1 MAVRG
6 KKKKAASD
14 KDAAAK
20 KAEGE
25 TADAQRMP
33 LLDHLVELRRRLLIS
48 VVALVLAFFVCFAFA
63 EDFYEFLTIPLK
75 NAMDE
80 AKISANRMIFTGLI
94 EGFFTQVK
102 VAFFAAL
109 CITFPIFGTQ
119 IWRFIAPGL
128 YKSEKKAFLPFLLIS
143 PALFILGAAMV
154 YYLLMPLAWQF
165 LLSFQTTAQETA
177 LQTVLEPKISE
188 YLSLVMKLIF
198 AFGLTFQMPV
208 LLTLLARAGIAT
220 SAGMRAKRKYAIVG
234 VFVFAA
240 IITPP
245 DVISQIV
252 LAVPMILL
260 YEISILS
267 ARMTEKKRE
276 AREAEADKE
285 AGVVG

>member
-1 MAVRG
+1 MAAG
-6 KKKKAASD
+6 D
-14 KDAAAK
+14 DDAAAI
-20 KAEGE
+20 ADETPEEGAGE
-25 TADAQRMP
+25 ARRMP
-33 LLDHLVELRRRLLIS
+33 LLEHLIELRTRLLIS
-48 VVALVLAFFVCFAFA
+48 VGSLIVAFFVCFAFA

-75 NAMDE
+75 NAMDS

-143 PALFILGAAMV
+143 PALFLLGAAMV
-154 YYLLMPLAWQF
+154 YYVLMPLAWDF
-165 LLSFQTTAQETA
+165 LLGFQTTGQETA
-177 LQTVLEPKISE
+177 LPTVLEPKISE

-198 AFGLTFQMPV
+198 AFGLCFQMPV
-208 LLTLLARAGIAT
+208 LLTLMARAGLAT
-220 SAGMRAKRKYAIVG
+220 SEGMKAKRKYAIVG

-245 DVISQIV
+245 DVVSPIA
-252 LAVPMILL
+252 LAIPMILL
-260 YEISILS
+260 YEISIVC
-267 ARMTEKKRE
+267 ARMAEKKR
-276 AREAEADKE
+276 AQRDAEAAD
-285 AGVVG
+285 A

>member
-1 MAVRG
+1 MAAG
-6 KKKKAASD
+6 DEGATTISD
-14 KDAAAK
+14 ETPE
-20 KAEGE
+20 EGGAGE
-25 TADAQRMP
+25 AQRMP
-33 LLDHLVELRRRLLIS
+33 LLEHLVELRTRLLIS
-48 VVALVLAFFVCFAFA
+48 VGSLILAFFVCFAFA

-75 NAMDE
+75 NAMDN

-128 YKSEKKAFLPFLLIS
+128 YKSEKRAFLPFLLIS
-143 PALFILGAAMV
+143 PMLFLLGAAMV
-154 YYLLMPLAWQF
+154 YYVLMPLAWEF
-165 LLSFQTTAQETA
+165 LLGFQTTAGETA
-177 LQTVLEPKISE
+177 LPTVLEPKISE

-198 AFGLTFQMPV
+198 AFGLCFQMPV
-208 LLTLLARAGIAT
+208 LLTLMARAGLAT
-220 SAGMRAKRKYAIVG
+220 SEGMKAKRKYAIVG

-245 DVISQIV
+245 DVVSQIA
-252 LAVPMILL
+252 LAIPMIVL
-260 YEISILS
+260 YEISIIC
-267 ARMTEKKRE
+267 ARMAEKKRK

-285 AGVVG
+285 AGVVD